1 MSPGLSPGQAKAATP
16 LQKPTNDFKS
26 RSNQQKGTHNDSRC
40 LAKHC
45 IGAGTGSGAA
55 RLHFYSN
62 RTARRRRLR
71 FGPCHGAAGSETILW
86 EKKAFD
92 LLVGVV
98 LASTLSRAVNG
109 SAAFFPT
116 IGAGFVV
123 IELHRLLALL
133 AFHSHS
139 FGLLI
144 KGEADILIEN
154 GRTIQKNVSAN
165 YLTDDDLLEEV
176 RLEAAIED
184 FGKIEKAYIERSGEV
199 SVIVRKS

>member
-1 MSPGLSPGQAKAATP
+1 MIHDVWLNIASALGLGLEPRDFTFTQIAPRAVVVFVSALVMVRLGAK
-16 LQKPTNDFKS
+16 
-26 RSNQQKGTHNDSRC
+26 
-40 LAKHC
+40 
-45 IGAGTGSGAA
+45 
-55 RLHFYSN
+55 
-62 RTARRRRLR
+62 R
-71 FGPCHGAAGSETILW
+71 FFG
-86 EKKAFD
+86 KKTAFD

>member
-1 MSPGLSPGQAKAATP
+1 MRRCPPGWAPDKRKQ
-16 LQKPTNDFKS
+16 QHRFES
-26 RSNQQKGTHNDSRC
+26 RQT
-40 LAKHC
+40 
-45 IGAGTGSGAA
+45 I
-55 RLHFYSN
+55 SN
-62 RTARRRRLR
+62 RDQINRKAHTMIHDVWLNIASALGLGLEPRDFTFTQIAPRAVVVFVSALVMVRLR
-71 FGPCHGAAGSETILW
+71 AKRFFG
-86 EKKAFD
+86 KKTAFD

-144 KGEADILIEN
+144 KGEAESSS
-154 GRTIQKNVSAN
+154 RTAGQSKR
-165 YLTDDDLLEEV
+165 T
-176 RLEAAIED
+176 
-184 FGKIEKAYIERSGEV
+184 
-199 SVIVRKS
+199 